1 MPIWSKA
8 LQRIGLAAFIFVV
21 TLGGPWVSPARAVII
36 DRIVAVVNKDI
47 ITLSEVQEAGKA
59 EFDEL
64 KVRYSG
70 DRLKREVEL
79 LERKYLDV
87 LITRRLQLNRAKE
100 MELTFTE
107 NEVEKALDDVKDR
120 NGLTD
125 ADLKA
130 LLTREGFTLE
140 DYRKRI
146 GDEILL
152 RRVVNIEVSSRV
164 SVTPEEVRS
173 YYDSHIKDYMP
184 PERLRASHILFLAP
198 VNAPPDVERAKRA
211 AAADVLQRIRSGASF
226 EEMAKRY
233 SQDPSGAKGGDL
245 GIIRRGEVL
254 PNFERVLFS
263 LKEGEVSEIARTRA
277 GFHLIK
283 LVKRL
288 SAEPKPFSEVE
299 AEIRDKIFQNKAE
312 ERMQRW
318 LEDLKKKMHV
328 EVTM

>member
-1 MPIWSKA
+1 
-8 LQRIGLAAFIFVV
+8 V
-21 TLGGPWVSPARAVII
+21 TLGGLWKSPVRAVII

-59 EFDEL
+59 EFEEL
-64 KVRYSG
+64 KVRYNG
-70 DRLKREVEL
+70 DRLKREVEKL
-79 LERKYLDV
+79 QRKYLDL
-87 LITRRLQLNRAKE
+87 LIRRRLQINRAKE
-100 MELTFTE
+100 MDLSFTE
-107 NEVEKALDDVKDR
+107 NEVEKALDDVKER

-125 ADLKA
+125 AALET
-130 LLTREGFTLE
+130 LLTREGFTIE

-164 SVTPEEVRS
+164 SVTTEEVRA

-184 PERLRASHILFLAP
+184 PERLRAGHILFLTP
-198 VNAPPDVERAKRA
+198 VNAPRDVERAKRA
-211 AAADVLQRIRSGASF
+211 AAEEVLGKIRSGASF

-245 GIIRRGEVL
+245 GIISRGEVL

-263 LKEGEVSEIARTRA
+263 LKEGEVSDIARTRA

-288 SAEPKPFSEVE
+288 PAEPKSFSEVE
-299 AEIRDKIFQNKAE
+299 TQIRNKIFQKKAE

-318 LEDLKKKMHV
+318 LEDLKKRTHV